1 MPILKRVI
9 GHASHMDRYYKTCPF
24 CTRIQFSRYIT
35 NAICKSIEIRIPMVI
50 SNEKSWPPAA
60 PSSSFL
66 PLRTKQSVP
75 LQIVDGK
82 DKLKLNVTYVCTRM
96 LPIYLT
102 IQWTR
107 TNINLFAAYRS
118 DAPTRRMVPH
128 FLEVDGIHGPVEAFF
143 AP

>member
-1 MPILKRVI
+1 MKKTCLECQHACPWVLMGSYFVCNRDTHPSLSTISISYRKMPILKRVI

-66 PLRTKQSVP
+66 PPSTNKVSLLKSLTERTS
-75 LQIVDGK
+75 
-82 DKLKLNVTYVCTRM
+82 C
-96 LPIYLT
+96 
-102 IQWTR
+102 
-107 TNINLFAAYRS
+107 S
-118 DAPTRRMVPH
+118 
-128 FLEVDGIHGPVEAFF
+128 
-143 AP
+143 